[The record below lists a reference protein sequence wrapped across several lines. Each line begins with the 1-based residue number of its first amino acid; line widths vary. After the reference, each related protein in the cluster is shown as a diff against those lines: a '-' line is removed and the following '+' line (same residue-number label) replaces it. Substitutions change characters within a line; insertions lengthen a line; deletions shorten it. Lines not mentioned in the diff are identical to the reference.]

1 MIGNSDCAFTV
12 GMDGQG
18 RVCYQE
24 SESVYCIDA
33 RNVVLIPELAHTL
46 QSKPGG
52 GTSLNCTP
60 NILYK
65 LEGTQK

>member
-1 MIGNSDCAFTV
+1 MIGNDDCAFAV

-18 RVCYQE
+18 RVCYKKTI
-24 SESVYCIDA
+24 VYCVDA
-33 RNVVLIPELAHTL
+33 RNVTLTPETAHTL

-65 LEGTQK
+65 LEGTHS